1 MRQRQ
6 KLQIVIEAVN
16 SANKEIAQIKQE
28 LLSLSSEVRSVS
40 QKIERESPFRRWTAD
55 IAHVY
60 GSFLGLKAAFD
71 SSIGDLVKKGID
83 YNKQLEVSK
92 IGIAGIISS
101 IAEITD
107 EQGRQLEGQKRFAK
121 AMEISSAA
129 AKKLELIGMTT
140 TAEYTEL
147 VQAFQAI
154 LAPALAANLTLE
166 ETVNLTGLITNA
178 VKAMGL
184 DMNQVAQ
191 EARDLLMGTIDQNSQ
206 LARTLQIKSEMI
218 DKWKQEG
225 TLVENITKKL
235 QGFIQAQKVFAD
247 TLEGQISNLK
257 DVTSKILGEGTK
269 PLFEYLKKELQDI
282 TEQLVTIKKDTG
294 GNIIDVQ
301 LNQEIVLQLR
311 EVSDELIHLAKSAK
325 RAVVEI
331 AEFTYENRELIK
343 TAAEM
348 IIFYKAGK
356 WISSA
361 ALELISFSKSSW
373 NTIAALITME
383 KKIAAVTNALK
394 VFLLTSTAG
403 RAGLIGA
410 GLFTAYEALSYYH
423 DKVEK
428 QRYIDRL
435 ANEIERKYGKKV
447 GRSLV
452 ETTIEKYGKQL
463 TEEQIVEII
472 GKGLVKPIFEESNF
486 KKLFGSPIKD
496 VIISPKVLE
505 KYKEENLKKLK
516 EKIEKELDLSQVKG
530 KPSDLGLGTDTE
542 ELNKILEDIR
552 LKKATEGK
560 APWLQEIIRLSFE
573 LKELKEKFGN
583 KLPKEIEE
591 YYLNLIRKIYKLNY
605 TLKKQLEEFDLTS
618 KDKEKLETEIGDVFD
633 TIYQKPTKEIGKQI
647 ELKKELLKA
656 DVDYYQQVLQL
667 EGLSTTHRQQI
678 LTNYFLKL
686 KKLRELDLQEEV
698 KALGLKGAAARRFVQ
713 ERLELLDKLYAEQQ
727 RKLLEETDE
736 TRGFYGAIRDIR
748 DEYKKTG
755 LIVKE
760 LTKQTI
766 YDLENVLANTVFDVL
781 TAKAKRLEDILFR
794 IRDIILNTII
804 EIGTKKLTASILNF
818 ALPGSGTLT
827 FEGGFSSSSGIQKY
841 AEGGIVTKPTYAL
854 IGEAGYPEAVIP
866 MKTGKIPVEI
876 RSSEPKEQPVI
887 VNLNI
892 QAIDTQSFERYKP
905 QIVEMVADAIR
916 KGRMTGHI
924 RRVI

>member
-28 LLSLSSEVRSVS
+28 LMSLSSEVRSVS
-40 QKIERESPFRRWTAD
+40 QRIERESPFRRWTAD

-60 GSFLGLKAAFD
+60 GSFLGLKAVFD
-71 SSIGDLVKKGID
+71 SGIGDLVKKGID
-83 YNKQLEVSK
+83 YNKTLEVSQ

-101 IAEITD
+101 MAMLTD

-121 AMEISSAA
+121 AMEISSIA

-140 TAEYTEL
+140 TAEYTDL

-191 EARDLLMGTIDQNSQ
+191 EARDLLSGTIDQNSQ
-206 LARTLQIKSEMI
+206 LARSLGITNDMIK
-218 DKWKQEG
+218 KWK
-225 TLVENITKKL
+225 
-235 QGFIQAQKVFAD
+235 GFNQAQKVFAD
-247 TLEGQISNLK
+247 TLEGQLSNLK

-269 PLFEYLKKELQDI
+269 PLFEHLKKELQEI
-282 TEQLVTIKKDTG
+282 TEQLVIIKKDAE
-294 GNIIDVQ
+294 GNIIDVK
-301 LNQEIVLQLR
+301 LNQELVLRLR
-311 EVSDELIHLAKSAK
+311 EVSKELIHLAEYAK
-325 RAVVEI
+325 HAVVEI
-331 AEFTYENRELIK
+331 AKFTYQNRELIK

-373 NTIAALITME
+373 KTIAALITME
-383 KKIAAVTNALK
+383 KKITAVTRAVK

-403 RAGLIGA
+403 RA
-410 GLFTAYEALSYYH
+410 E
-423 DKVEK
+423 
-428 QRYIDRL
+428 
-435 ANEIERKYGKKV
+435 
-447 GRSLV
+447 
-452 ETTIEKYGKQL
+452 
-463 TEEQIVEII
+463 IVEVI
-472 GKGLVKPIFEESNF
+472 GKGLIKPIFERSNF

-496 VIISPKVLE
+496 VIISPKILE

-516 EKIEKELDLSQVKG
+516 EKIEKGLDLSLVKG
-530 KPSDLGLGTDTE
+530 KPSDIGLGTAID

-560 APWLQEIIRLSFE
+560 APWLQELIRLSFDF
-573 LKELKEKFGN
+573 KELKEKFGD
-583 KLPKEIEE
+583 KLPEEIEE
-591 YYLNLIRKIYKLNY
+591 YFINRFQRIYKLNY

-618 KDKEKLETEIGDVFD
+618 KDKEKLGTEIGNVFE
-633 TIYQKPTKEIGKQI
+633 TIFQKPTKEIGKQI
-647 ELKKELLKA
+647 ELRKELLKA

-667 EGLSTTHRQQI
+667 EGLSTIHRQQI

-698 KALGLKGAAARRFVQ
+698 KALGLKGAAARRYVE
-713 ERLELLDKLYAEQQ
+713 ERLELIDKLYAEQQ

-766 YDLENVLANTVFDVL
+766 YDLENILANTVFDVL
-781 TAKAKRLEDILFR
+781 TARAKRLEDILFR
-794 IRDIILNTII
+794 IRDIILNT
-804 EIGTKKLTASILNF
+804 N
-818 ALPGSGTLT
+818 
-827 FEGGFSSSSGIQKY
+827 
-841 AEGGIVTKPTYAL
+841 
-854 IGEAGYPEAVIP
+854 
-866 MKTGKIPVEI
+866 
-876 RSSEPKEQPVI
+876 
-887 VNLNI
+887 
-892 QAIDTQSFERYKP
+892 
-905 QIVEMVADAIR
+905 
-916 KGRMTGHI
+916 
-924 RRVI
+924 